1 MRRPEWFAELRTWLS
16 GVDPGWAR
24 LRLASL
30 AVASMALATGIMA
43 VAEAVADVSVTVV
56 LFAAVLAMVSNLSVN
71 EADPA
76 RRRMTTAL
84 MVLPAVASTL
94 LGTLLAPYRIP
105 ADVVFVLV
113 MALAVYVRHYG
124 PRGTALGMAG
134 FMPYFFTQFLKAS
147 TSELPW
153 LLVAVVV
160 GITTSLVLSAW
171 LFPERA
177 DRTLLRLVRA
187 FQARMHI
194 LIRELAEALE
204 EAGAGGGLERRLRAV
219 QVART
224 RLNDTALLVADH
236 LDRLADSAADSV
248 SDSATD
254 KATDK
259 VTDAAT
265 GSEHAEVGSDPGGL
279 TLHVLDAE
287 LAAER
292 LAVATRRMLEES
304 AERDPADVSA
314 LIIGVQALERATR
327 SGMSVSSSATARSAA
342 EDAVTGLVTRS
353 GHGIEREQRVAF
365 AVVRLAE
372 ALVLVD
378 QDEQAA
384 RSKSAHTSGPARGS
398 KRKAGREESVP
409 AGDTGGD
416 GPPAIARRAPEG
428 PDTSPPTEAIR
439 IPITDVPTV
448 GLPPVGV
455 PIGDTTAASGGDPSG
470 PDATPGPEAAVGDE
484 HTDDST
490 PGLRLATR
498 QAIQVSV
505 ATSLAIVAGELISPA
520 RWYWAVIA
528 AFVVFAGTTS
538 RGDLLNRGLQRVI
551 GTIGGVFAGVGLAAW
566 VGEARLP
573 ALILMFGCVFFA
585 MYLVRVSQALMAF
598 WITAVLALLY
608 GLIGQFS
615 THTLL
620 LRVEETAMGATLGI
634 LTGYLILP
642 KKTRDVFG
650 EALDDM
656 VDAADAVLAAATQRL
671 LGHPTPQSPLVMARD
686 MDVALGTLRAR
697 AKPLDN
703 PLPGRRGRTSYHR
716 ALRVLT
722 AVDHYSRS
730 LARSSVWISD
740 PTWAPTL
747 VPAVDRV
754 RGNVDVLRSRVQ
766 HRASGE
772 LASAEELID
781 AAEEHAARAAPGARR
796 LGQLA
801 AMRVIRRLD
810 QVVVGFAADLGS
822 PAPTGAAPT
831 MVGRPGD

>member
-1 MRRPEWFAELRTWLS
+1 MLRSGWAAELRTWLS

-30 AVASMALATGIMA
+30 AVASMGVATGVMA
-43 VAEAVADVSVTVV
+43 VLGAVADLSVTVV

-71 EADPA
+71 EADPV
-76 RRRMTTAL
+76 RRRVTMML
-84 MVLPAVASTL
+84 MVGPAIASTV
-94 LGTLLAPYRIP
+94 LGTLLVPYRVP

-113 MALAVYVRHYG
+113 MAIAVYVRHYG
-124 PRGTALGMAG
+124 PRGMALGMGG
-134 FMPYFFTQFLKAS
+134 FMPYFFTQFLKAGVA
-147 TSELPW
+147 ELPW
-153 LLVAVVV
+153 LLVAVLV
-160 GITTSLVLSAW
+160 GISTALVLSCW
-171 LFPERA
+171 LFPERPT
-177 DRTLLRLVRA
+177 RTLHRLVRA
-187 FQARMHI
+187 FQARLHT
-194 LIRELAEALE
+194 LVRELAEALDE
-204 EAGAGGGLERRLRAV
+204 DHSRGALGRRLGAV
-219 QVART
+219 RRART
-224 RLNDTALLVADH
+224 RLNETALLVADH
-236 LDRLADSAADSV
+236 LDRLAEDADADRGAAP
-248 SDSATD
+248 AL
-254 KATDK
+254 A
-259 VTDAAT
+259 
-265 GSEHAEVGSDPGGL
+265 GSDPGGL

-314 LIIGVQALERATR
+314 LIIGVRALERATKAGVTGR
-327 SGMSVSSSATARSAA
+327 SAATARSAA

-353 GHGIEREQRVAF
+353 TDGLEREQRVAF
-365 AVVRLAE
+365 AVVRLSE
-372 ALVLVD
+372 ALVLVE
-378 QDEQAA
+378 QDEEHEDVGVAA
-384 RSKSAHTSGPARGS
+384 A
-398 KRKAGREESVP
+398 
-409 AGDTGGD
+409 
-416 GPPAIARRAPEG
+416 
-428 PDTSPPTEAIR
+428 TEAKTPRKTRSSTEAHARASSDALPGAPR
-439 IPITDVPTV
+439 IPIADVPTAAL
-448 GLPPVGV
+448 GPMAAPVT
-455 PIGDTTAASGGDPSG
+455 GDSAQ
-470 PDATPGPEAAVGDE
+470 DATAEPA
-484 HTDDST
+484 

-551 GTIGGVFAGVGLAAW
+551 GTIGGVFAGVALAAW

-634 LTGYLILP
+634 LAGYLILP
-642 KKTRDVFG
+642 KRTRDVFG
-650 EALDDM
+650 EALDEM
-656 VDAADAVLAAATQRL
+656 VDSADKVLDAATCRL
-671 LGHPTPQSPLVMARD
+671 LGHPTPLSPLVMARD

-697 AKPLDN
+697 TKPLDN

-730 LARSSVWISD
+730 FARSSVWITD
-740 PTWAPTL
+740 PAWEPTL
-747 VPAVDRV
+747 VPAVDRI
-754 RGNVDVLRSRVQ
+754 RDNIDVLRRRVQ
-766 HRASGE
+766 HRERGE
-772 LASAEELID
+772 LVSAEDLID
-781 AAEEHAARAAPGARR
+781 AAEEHAACTTPGARR

-801 AMRVIRRLD
+801 AMRMIRRLD

-822 PAPTGAAPT
+822 PAPDASASA

>member
-1 MRRPEWFAELRTWLS
+1 MRIPGWAAELRTWLS

-30 AVASMALATGIMA
+30 AVASMGIATGIMTL
-43 VAEAVADVSVTVV
+43 AEAVAAVSVTVV

-76 RRRMTTAL
+76 RRRVTTAL
-84 MVLPAVASTL
+84 MVLPAIASTI

-134 FMPYFFTQFLKAS
+134 FMPYFFTQFLKA
-147 TSELPW
+147 TAADLPW

-171 LFPERA
+171 LFPERPTK
-177 DRTLLRLVRA
+177 TLHRLVRA
-187 FQARMHI
+187 FQARLHI
-194 LIRELAEALE
+194 LVRELAEALDE
-204 EAGAGGGLERRLRAV
+204 DHARVGLDRRLGAV
-219 QVART
+219 HRART

-236 LDRLADSAADSV
+236 LDRLAERAAGGAGRDSAGRDGAGRGG
-248 SDSATD
+248 TD
-254 KATDK
+254 P
-259 VTDAAT
+259 
-265 GSEHAEVGSDPGGL
+265 AEAGSDPGGL

-292 LAVATRRMLEES
+292 LAVATRRMLEEPG
-304 AERDPADVSA
+304 ERDPADVSA
-314 LIIGVQALERATR
+314 LVIGVRALERATN
-327 SGMSVSSSATARSAA
+327 SGLPASSAATARAAA
-342 EDAVTGLVTRS
+342 EDAVTGLVIRS
-353 GHGIEREQRVAF
+353 ADGIEREQRVAF

-378 QDEQAA
+378 QDEEPAQAEGGPAAATGHRAPA
-384 RSKSAHTSGPARGS
+384 RS
-398 KRKAGREESVP
+398 
-409 AGDTGGD
+409 
-416 GPPAIARRAPEG
+416 
-428 PDTSPPTEAIR
+428 DTSSATEALRVSIF
-439 IPITDVPTV
+439 DVPTV
-448 GLPPVGV
+448 GLPPVGF
-455 PIGDTTAASGGDPSG
+455 PPTDTADSDTTDSDTRDGDQTATDQTAIDETAEDETAEDDRADDASS
-470 PDATPGPEAAVGDE
+470 
-484 HTDDST
+484 
-490 PGLRLATR
+490 GLRMATR

-505 ATSLAIVAGELISPA
+505 ATSLAIFAGELISPA

-615 THTLL
+615 TQTLL

-634 LTGYLILP
+634 LAGYLILP
-642 KKTRDVFG
+642 KRTRDVFG
-650 EALDDM
+650 EALDEM
-656 VDAADAVLAAATQRL
+656 VDAADEVLAAATQRL
-671 LGHPTPQSPLVMARD
+671 LGRPTLLSPLVMARD
-686 MDVALGTLRAR
+686 MDVALGTLRIR

-740 PTWAPTL
+740 PAWEPTL
-747 VPAVDRV
+747 VPAVEQV
-754 RGNVDVLRSRVQ
+754 RGNVDVLRRRVQ
-766 HRASGE
+766 HRDPGE
-772 LASAEELID
+772 AVSAEELID
-781 AAEEHAARAAPGARR
+781 AAEEHAARTTPGARR

-810 QVVVGFAADLGS
+810 QVVVGFATDLGS
-822 PAPTGAAPT
+822 PTPPETRAA

>member
-1 MRRPEWFAELRTWLS
+1 MLRSGWAAELRTWLS

-30 AVASMALATGIMA
+30 AVASMGVATGLMTVVEALAG
-43 VAEAVADVSVTVV
+43 VSVTVV

-71 EADPA
+71 EADPV
-76 RRRMTTAL
+76 RRRGTTAL
-84 MVLPAVASTL
+84 MVVPAIASTV

-105 ADVVFVLV
+105 ADVVFVLI
-113 MALAVYVRHYG
+113 MAVAVYVRHYG

-134 FMPYFFTQFLKAS
+134 FMPYFFTQFLKA
-147 TSELPW
+147 TAADLPW
-153 LLVAVVV
+153 LLLAVVV
-160 GITTSLVLSAW
+160 GISTALVLSSW
-171 LFPERA
+171 LFPERPA
-177 DRTLLRLVRA
+177 RTLHRLVRA
-187 FQARMHI
+187 FQARLHT
-194 LIRELAEALE
+194 LVRELAEAME
-204 EAGAGGGLERRLRAV
+204 EEHSRAALDRRLNAV
-219 QVART
+219 QRART

-236 LDRLADSAADSV
+236 LDRLAD
-248 SDSATD
+248 
-254 KATDK
+254 
-259 VTDAAT
+259 DARSGAKPDI
-265 GSEHAEVGSDPGGL
+265 GDAGSDPGGL

-292 LAVATRRMLEES
+292 LAVATRRMLEEP
-304 AERDPADVSA
+304 AQRRPADVSA
-314 LIIGVQALERATR
+314 LIIGMRALERATK
-327 SGMSVSSSATARSAA
+327 SGVSGQVAAAARAAA
-342 EDAVTGLVTRS
+342 EDAVTSLVTRS
-353 GHGIEREQRVAF
+353 ATGIEREQRVAF

-372 ALVLVD
+372 ALVLVE
-378 QDEQAA
+378 QDE
-384 RSKSAHTSGPARGS
+384 RDGDGDGDRRAHGPEVPVPS
-398 KRKAGREESVP
+398 QPTDSSLPP
-409 AGDTGGD
+409 AGGRTE
-416 GPPAIARRAPEG
+416 A
-428 PDTSPPTEAIR
+428 PTEALR

-448 GLPPVGV
+448 GLPPVG
-455 PIGDTTAASGGDPSG
+455 ASAERRESG
-470 PDATPGPEAAVGDE
+470 PAAPVEA
-484 HTDDST
+484 
-490 PGLRLATR
+490 GLRLATR

-505 ATSLAIVAGELISPA
+505 ATSLAIFGGELISPA

-551 GTIGGVFAGVGLAAW
+551 GTIGGVFAGVALAAW

-634 LTGYLILP
+634 LAGYLILP
-642 KKTRDVFG
+642 KRTREVFG
-650 EALDDM
+650 EALDEM
-656 VDAADAVLAAATQRL
+656 VDAADQVLAAATQRL
-671 LGHPTPQSPLVMARD
+671 IGHPTLLSPLVMARD

-697 AKPLDN
+697 TKPLDN
-703 PLPGRRGRTSYHR
+703 PLPRRRGRTSYHR

-722 AVDHYSRS
+722 AVDYYSRS
-730 LARSSVWISD
+730 LARSSVWIHD
-740 PTWAPTL
+740 PAWEPTL

-754 RGNVDVLRSRVQ
+754 RANVDALRRRVQ
-766 HRASGE
+766 HRDPGDLE
-772 LASAEELID
+772 SAEDLID
-781 AAEEHAARAAPGARR
+781 AAEEHAARTTPGARR

-801 AMRVIRRLD
+801 AMRMIRRLD
-810 QVVVGFAADLGS
+810 QVVVGFAGDLGS
-822 PAPTGAAPT
+822 PAPNGSAAA